1 MTLSL
6 DTPQGKFRL
15 VAWLEGLSFLVLLG
29 VAMPLKYLFGLPLAV
44 RVVGMLHGV
53 LFVAYVIAVV
63 DALGSGR
70 WQRDR
75 AFWAIVAAVLPFGAF
90 VFEAKLRREEGGA
103 APPG

>member
-29 VAMPLKYLFGLPLAV
+29 IAMPLKYLFGLPLAV
-44 RVVGMLHGV
+44 RIVGMLHGV
-53 LFVAYVIAVV
+53 LFIMYGIAVI
-63 DALGSGR
+63 DALSSGR
-70 WQRDR
+70 WKRDR
-75 AFWAIVAAVLPFGAF
+75 AFWAMVASVLPFGAF
-90 VFEAKLRREEGGA
+90 VFEAKLRREEGEA